1 MYPLITLPTR
11 VEIIISIVLLVV
23 AVASLEY
30 LAYIESK
37 LKYGKTGRE
46 ALKLGTKL
54 LISSFK
60 ESIISGL
67 RFILL
72 YLIMFLPIVAVVFFT
87 GLYVDSLYVVLSSS
101 WSSPGIYLVFAS
113 LLADALIIYYF
124 LGRYGALYRLP
135 FLLVI
140 RKYNI
145 QSSIECMISW
155 VTLLAGFITYM
166 IMIEVFITTLV
177 NTPSLPILIK
187 ISLGIIVAVLIAYIL
202 PRRKPSR
209 QFEKSINLWKKLSGC
224 VYQSPH

>member
-1 MYPLITLPTR
+1 MYPLTLPTR
-11 VEIIISIVLLVV
+11 VEIILSIVLLVV
-23 AVASLEY
+23 AVTSLEY

-46 ALKLGTKL
+46 ALKLGTRL

-101 WSSPGIYLVFAS
+101 WSSPGVYLVLAS
-113 LLADALIIYYF
+113 LLADTLIIYYF

-145 QSSIECMISW
+145 RSSIECMISW
-155 VTLLAGFITYM
+155 FTLLVGFITYM
-166 IMIEVFITTLV
+166 IMIEDFITTLV

-187 ISLGIIVAVLIAYIL
+187 ISLGIIVAVLIVYIL
-202 PRRKPSR
+202 PRSKPDR
-209 QFEKSINLWKKLSGC
+209 QFENSINLWKKLSGC